1 MSFLATIV
9 PSKFYPMDKGATP
22 DEGATPEG
30 ASLFRQR
37 AHTMADTYK
46 KKSSAKKRLREAFK
60 SKKCGKFPKIRIKL
74 SLNSRPREI
83 DPYVVK
89 YTLDL
94 SWVVG

>member
-22 DEGATPEG
+22 DEGATPDKGATPEG

-46 KKSSAKKRLREAFK
+46 KKSSAKKRLREAYK
-60 SKKCGKFPKIRIKL
+60 SKKCGKF
-74 SLNSRPREI
+74 SRGR
-83 DPYVVK
+83 VM
-89 YTLDL
+89 DL
-94 SWVVG
+94 EAIFQSEGGLRS